1 MGSFL
6 GIIMSWFVHAL
17 VMLWKFSLHLRI
29 WEGLVTPDWK
39 IANRIVLN
47 SVVWGREGYTNFDV
61 GFFGGWLFWFGVGF
75 LLGLGFFCTN
85 FSVLSNWGK
94 KTDSSKHLLKSALLH
109 CVSLQVGRLLLQFSA
124 AYFYFLSA
132 IFPALFL
139 KLFGISHFFSL
150 FISFFSP

>member
-1 MGSFL
+1 MWGFL
-6 GIIMSWFVHAL
+6 G
-17 VMLWKFSLHLRI
+17 
-29 WEGLVTPDWK
+29 G
-39 IANRIVLN
+39 
-47 SVVWGREGYTNFDV
+47 
-61 GFFGGWLFWFGVGF
+61 GFFG
-75 LLGLGFFCTN
+75 LGLVFCWACTVSVGFFCTD

-109 CVSLQVGRLLLQFSA
+109 CVSLRVGRLLLQFSA

-139 KLFGISHFFSL
+139 KLFGISYFFSL